1 MENKEELGSAQSEIN
16 YKLDRN
22 KTEAQNI
29 IQKLPMLKGTLLV
42 TGMCLEY
49 LVSRGQRIAP
59 TNDKLFRPSQ
69 IIYAV
74 YH

>member
-1 MENKEELGSAQSEIN
+1 VENKEKIGSAQNEIT

-29 IQKLPMLKGTLLV
+29 IQELPMHKGTLLV

-49 LVSRGQRIAP
+49 LVSRGQRIA
-59 TNDKLFRPSQ
+59 TTKDKLFKPSQ

-74 YH
+74 HH